1 MRRRRTLLLL
11 AALSLTAANPPAQ
24 AGAQTFDHE
33 YRTYAG
39 VLDGSL
45 VGSRVDYGRLA
56 SDRVAL
62 DAAVD
67 ELAAVSREAF
77 DAWSRAQRL
86 VYWIN
91 AYNVLTLRVIVDHY
105 PIRGSW
111 LSLYPRSS
119 IRQIDGVWDAITW
132 QAGGRR
138 VTLDQIEHDILR
150 PTFAEPL
157 VHFAINCAA
166 LSCPP
171 LRGEPF
177 VAERLETQL
186 ADSTRRALAQAGWL
200 RLDDETLHL
209 TAILD
214 WFGEDFVPRF
224 ADRIEADR
232 SERDRALLGLVADF
246 GPPAAGAL
254 ARTGTAR
261 IRFLDY
267 DWTLNDV
274 GGS

>member
-1 MRRRRTLLLL
+1 MRRRWTLLLL
-11 AALSLTAANPPAQ
+11 AALSLTAAHPPAQ
-24 AGAQTFDHE
+24 AGAQAFDHQC
-33 YRTYAG
+33 RTYAS

-45 VGSRVDYGRLA
+45 VGSRVGYGRLA

-77 DAWSRAQRL
+77 DAWSRAHQL

-171 LRGEPF
+171 LRGAPV
-177 VAERLETQL
+177 VAQPHANHQADTTPPPPPRPPPPPPAAAPPPPRGGPPPPPPPPPPTQL
-186 ADSTRRALAQAGWL
+186 ADSTRRALAQEGWL
-200 RLDDETLHL
+200 R
-209 TAILD
+209 
-214 WFGEDFVPRF
+214 
-224 ADRIEADR
+224 
-232 SERDRALLGLVADF
+232 LVADF
-246 GPPAAGAL
+246 GPPAAAAL

>member
-1 MRRRRTLLLL
+1 MRRRWTLLLL

-24 AGAQTFDHE
+24 AGAQAFDHQC
-33 YRTYAG
+33 RTYAS

-45 VGSRVDYGRLA
+45 VGSRVGYGRLA

-77 DAWSRAQRL
+77 DAWSRAHQL

-177 VAERLETQL
+177 VAERLATQL
-186 ADSTRRALAQAGWL
+186 ADSTRRALAQEGWL
-200 RLDDETLHL
+200 R
-209 TAILD
+209 
-214 WFGEDFVPRF
+214 
-224 ADRIEADR
+224 
-232 SERDRALLGLVADF
+232 LVADF
-246 GPPAAGAL
+246 GPPAAAAL